1 MPRTVFQEGASTEEK
16 ILAAAAENNTLL
28 QTLEETAHASQALA
42 EKNSQI
48 ASLQNQLSERQTHA
62 KSLASTRDK
71 EHKHLQK
78 YRDSTVLRISYNL
91 AAKRGSFSEKLALAE
106 RTYLETTER
115 YNSTVHDVQLIET
128 KLTEAGESRTELES
142 LRNKH
147 EHALKTLDTLY
158 DAVFEGLPPAF
169 PKEKEAEL
177 ALAEARWEWEKLQAN
192 LEHENRVLKLI
203 EEADGAR
210 NTAEDSLTKAERV
223 VETAL
228 VLTGLDHG
236 AFKEK
241 QMLARAKDN
250 IQKMQD
256 LMRQAQEI
264 SGGKVGRLPPLK
276 MPDRLDRSNP
286 WANDYWDVKSQLNR
300 ISSGVSEVERAGLV
314 VREEKVRAK
323 GRVWG
328 LESPVQQASEKLE
341 EKTWKLRELR
351 RMLFEQVAGGLPKY
365 KP

>member
-28 QTLEETAHASQALA
+28 QTLEETAHASQALR
-42 EKNSQI
+42 EKNSEI
-48 ASLQNQLSERQTHA
+48 ASLQNQLSERQSHA
-62 KSLASTRDK
+62 NSLASTREK

-91 AAKRGSFSEKLALAE
+91 AAKSGSFSEKLAQAE
-106 RTYLETTER
+106 RAYLETTER
-115 YNSTVHDVQLIET
+115 YNSTVHDVQSIET
-128 KLTEAGESRTELES
+128 KLAEARESRTELDS
-142 LRNKH
+142 QCKKH

-158 DAVFEGLPPAF
+158 DAVFEGLPPTF
-169 PKEKEAEL
+169 PKESEAGS

-192 LEHENRVLKLI
+192 LEHEKQVLKLI
-203 EEADGAR
+203 EEADVAR
-210 NTAEDSLTKAERV
+210 NTAGVSLKKAARV

-228 VLTGLDHG
+228 YLTGHNHG

-241 QMLARAKDN
+241 QMLARARDD

-256 LMRQAQEI
+256 LMRQAQEM
-264 SGGKVGRLPPLK
+264 SGGKVGRLPSLK
-276 MPDRLDRSNP
+276 LPNTLDRSNP
-286 WANDYWDVKSQLNR
+286 WANNYWDVKSQLTR

-328 LESPVQQASEKLE
+328 LESPVQQASEQLE
-341 EKTWKLRELR
+341 ENTWKLREVR
-351 RMLFEQVAGGLPKY
+351 RMLFEQVAGGLPEY